1 MSKVGGGGIVDG
13 GDRRECNRRHEKYH
27 IRRYEKYHIRNTE
40 GTHQIAGLS
49 DLMDHGLVAIERG
62 WWRRVE

>member
-13 GDRRECNRRHEKYH
+13 GDRREHNRRFEKYH
-27 IRRYEKYHIRNTE
+27 IRKTE

-49 DLMDHGLVAIERG
+49 DLMDHGRVAFERRQ
-62 WWRRVE
+62 WR